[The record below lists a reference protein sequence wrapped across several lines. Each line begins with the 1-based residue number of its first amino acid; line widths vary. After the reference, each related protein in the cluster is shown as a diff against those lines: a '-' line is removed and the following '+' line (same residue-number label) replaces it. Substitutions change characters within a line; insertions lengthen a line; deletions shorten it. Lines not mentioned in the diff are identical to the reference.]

1 MDPTINSFPSFHYNY
16 RTYSRAGFR
25 IAQNLLSASAFF
37 SASSYAGVSVSWKG
51 WTLTQKFDFEKFL
64 ANFGILEQKIRKNG
78 G

>member
-37 SASSYAGVSVSWKG
+37 SASSQNVLVLVPLFSAFSALPIFCW
-51 WTLTQKFDFEKFL
+51 Q
-64 ANFGILEQKIRKNG
+64 
-78 G
+78 